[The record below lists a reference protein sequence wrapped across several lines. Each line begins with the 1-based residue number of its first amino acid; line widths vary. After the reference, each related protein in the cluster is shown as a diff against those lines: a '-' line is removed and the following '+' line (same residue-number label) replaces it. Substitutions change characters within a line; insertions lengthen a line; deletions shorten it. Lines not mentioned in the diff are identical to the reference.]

1 MLRIAMI
8 ARSTLHTV
16 IGGDTVQVLETA
28 KYLRKEGVEVDIRC
42 TDESIDYRNYDILH
56 FFNLIRPA
64 DILFHVKKS
73 GKRYVVSTVLV
84 DYSEYDRRYRKGI
97 MSFLFRM
104 LPAAETEYIKTMTRW
119 ILGRD
124 KLMDRSYAW
133 RGQHAS
139 VRKVL
144 KHAAMLLPNSVSEQQ
159 RIVDQYCCDN
169 SSIVVPNGIDP
180 VLFRAAETAHRDERL
195 VLCVARIEGIKNQLN
210 LIKALRNTEFR
221 LLIIGSAAPNQPGY
235 YKACRGAATDNIIF
249 IDHLPQQQLLQY
261 YNSAKVHVLPSF
273 FETTGLSSLEAA
285 AMGCRIVVTE
295 KGDTRSYFGHHAF
308 YCDPA
313 DPGSIYEAVQ
323 LAAAAAPDPVLQA
336 QVLDQYNWKRAA
348 EKTLEA
354 YHTIMRS

>member
-1 MLRIAMI
+1 
-8 ARSTLHTV
+8 
-16 IGGDTVQVLETA
+16 
-28 KYLRKEGVEVDIRC
+28 
-42 TDESIDYRNYDILH
+42 
-56 FFNLIRPA
+56 
-64 DILFHVKKS
+64 
-73 GKRYVVSTVLV
+73 
-84 DYSEYDRRYRKGI
+84 
-97 MSFLFRM
+97 
-104 LPAAETEYIKTMTRW
+104 
-119 ILGRD
+119 
-124 KLMDRSYAW
+124 
-133 RGQHAS
+133 
-139 VRKVL
+139 
-144 KHAAMLLPNSVSEQQ
+144 
-159 RIVDQYCCDN
+159 
-169 SSIVVPNGIDP
+169 
-180 VLFRAAETAHRDERL
+180 

-221 LLIIGSAAPNQPGY
+221 LLLIGSATPNQPGY
-235 YKACRGAATDNIIF
+235 YKSCREAATDNIIF
-249 IDHLPQQQLLQY
+249 IEHLPQQQLLQY

-295 KGDTRSYFGHHAF
+295 KGDTRSYFGNHAF